1 MTVWARSENITG
13 HVRPNLRPK
22 GPFFKL
28 LAQDKRVGGK
38 VIRGTIGWTKH
49 TILCEI
55 PEDTQCLDT
64 GFAFH
69 GGGKLWIDRDSLTY
83 EIVEADVP

>member
-1 MTVWARSENITG
+1 MTVWIKSENISNR
-13 HVRPNLRPK
+13 VRPNLRPK

-38 VIRGTIGWTKH
+38 NIRGTTEWSKH

-55 PEDTQCLDT
+55 PEGTQCLDT

-69 GGGKLWIDRDSLTY
+69 GSGRFWIDMGSLQY
-83 EIVEADVP
+83 EIADGETR